1 MRLRRR
7 TSGGRGRD
15 RGRRRAAEA
24 GRESRPQFFWLG
36 AVVLLSVVT
45 LGVYRPVCHAR
56 SEARA
61 RYARVAGEV
70 EALRA
75 GVERQREE
83 REGLERGDPVL
94 WEAAAREC
102 GMIRPGET
110 PARRGPAA
118 ETAPGRAGDE

>member
-1 MRLRRR
+1 MRRR
-7 TSGGRGRD
+7 RKASGGG
-15 RGRRRAAEA
+15 EKA
-24 GRESRPQFFWLG
+24 GRESRPQFFWMG
-36 AVVLLSVVT
+36 AIALLSAVT
-45 LGVYRPVCHAR
+45 LGVYRPACHAR
-56 SEARA
+56 SGARA
-61 RYARVAGEV
+61 RYARVAGET

-102 GMIRPGET
+102 GMVRPGET
-110 PARRGPAA
+110 PARHGPAA